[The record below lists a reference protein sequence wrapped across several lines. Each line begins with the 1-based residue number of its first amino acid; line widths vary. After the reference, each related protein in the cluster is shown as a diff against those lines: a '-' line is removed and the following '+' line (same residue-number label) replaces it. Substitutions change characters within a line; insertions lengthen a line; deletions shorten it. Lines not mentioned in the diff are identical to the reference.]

1 MGQRAEERTE
11 SELGEMFR
19 GQEEEKEGCMRE
31 ARDQR
36 PIKRAEA
43 ERCRIMEMKGR
54 RE

>member
-1 MGQRAEERTE
+1 MGQKAKERTE

-19 GQEEEKEGCMRE
+19 GQEEEKEDCMRE

-36 PIKRAEA
+36 PVKRAER
-43 ERCRIMEMKGR
+43 EQCRIMETKGR